1 MLKLQTIDSIRL
13 LFNKKGFILLTKE
26 YTNSKQKL
34 EYVCPNGH
42 THSIRLDHFR
52 NGVGCPYCKN
62 TFKKSI
68 DFIKPFFEKEGYI
81 LQSNLYF
88 NAFTK
93 LKCVCPKGHRF
104 TCSWHSWQRGNRCP
118 VCAGKRRYSV
128 NEIRD
133 VFKQYGYKLLTDS
146 YTNSNDVLHLKCP
159 NGHDYYVTFSNFI
172 SKGSRCTLCSGF
184 GSSSGELSLCKFL
197 DHNEIAYIKHDRK
210 LIPPYQIDIVI
221 PSLKVAIEY
230 CGLYWHSEEVGRH
243 KNYHLNKLELCEA
256 NKYRLIT
263 IFEDEWLYN
272 REVVLHKLSLLL
284 GVTDCIIHAS
294 QCYIK
299 NISTNLAKCFC
310 DINHLQGYNKSSV
323 KAGVFKKNEL
333 LAVMLFSKYGHKWKI
348 SRFCTKIGVNLV
360 GSAHCLL
367 QYFKRHYKWDVIMFC
382 ADRRWL
388 EKELCFEFNFDFFD
402 KLPPVCWYI
411 KSKKRVKLKTGFRI
425 WDCGNIIYK
434 KLNNNEVNNGY

>member
-118 VCAGKRRYSV
+118 VCA
-128 NEIRD
+128 
-133 VFKQYGYKLLTDS
+133 
-146 YTNSNDVLHLKCP
+146 
-159 NGHDYYVTFSNFI
+159 
-172 SKGSRCTLCSGF
+172 
-184 GSSSGELSLCKFL
+184 
-197 DHNEIAYIKHDRK
+197 
-210 LIPPYQIDIVI
+210 
-221 PSLKVAIEY
+221 
-230 CGLYWHSEEVGRH
+230 
-243 KNYHLNKLELCEA
+243 
-256 NKYRLIT
+256 
-263 IFEDEWLYN
+263 
-272 REVVLHKLSLLL
+272 
-284 GVTDCIIHAS
+284 
-294 QCYIK
+294 
-299 NISTNLAKCFC
+299 
-310 DINHLQGYNKSSV
+310 
-323 KAGVFKKNEL
+323 
-333 LAVMLFSKYGHKWKI
+333 
-348 SRFCTKIGVNLV
+348 
-360 GSAHCLL
+360 
-367 QYFKRHYKWDVIMFC
+367 
-382 ADRRWL
+382 DRRWL